1 MNFKYFL
8 SAAPVVLLL
17 GTGCQKLK
25 EDPKS
30 DLTPATYFKSQ
41 SDLDAATASI
51 YVELTPDYSFGFTTR
66 MTACFGADD
75 LTTDPGLNKQDMR
88 AFDELNGS
96 SANPSLLNEWQG
108 PWAAVY
114 QANFVLANYLNV
126 PGSTTTALQQDAG
139 QAYFLRAFSYYYL
152 VRIFGPVPDVTTP
165 ISATDR
171 PQRDSVSKIY
181 NTIVSDLQTA
191 AAWLPAKWAGQ
202 PGRATSGAAR
212 SLLADV
218 YMTMAGWPLNQTQYY
233 AQAAAEAD
241 SVINAG
247 TYSLEPDFNTVF
259 TTNNG
264 PESIFA
270 LQFDVTGG
278 NPERSYGSS
287 SVPLDESG
295 LDGSGGWDDYYP
307 EINFYLNS
315 PKCYRSTCTYYDT
328 IKLLN
333 TTTKLYNL
341 VPWNSAL
348 THAGHPYY
356 KKFRHGLV
364 TAGVGDGVNETDT
377 SILSITPSTNK
388 AMDFIRYPMV
398 LLDYAEADDMTSGSP
413 SSADYNAVNLVRFRA
428 GLPNLTP
435 GLSQLAFRD
444 SVVQERAWEF
454 AGESGV
460 RWYDIV
466 RLQMLP
472 QINAARNPLENPI
485 NNSNP
490 LSTRYLAPIPIADM
504 NNDPNWTQNAG
515 Y

>member
-1 MNFKYFL
+1 MNFKYFIPTA
-8 SAAPVVLLL
+8 SIILLL

-25 EDPKS
+25 EDPKAN
-30 DLTPATYFKSQ
+30 LTPDTYFKTQ
-41 SDLDAATASI
+41 SDLDASVAAI
-51 YVELTPDYSFGFTTR
+51 YVELTPDYSFGFTSR

-75 LTTDPGLNKQDMR
+75 LTTDPGLNKGDFR
-88 AFDELNGS
+88 AFDELNGAS
-96 SANPSLLNEWQG
+96 NLSSLLNEWQG

-114 QANFVLANYLNV
+114 QANNVLANYATV
-126 PGSTTTALQQDAG
+126 PGSTTQALQQSAA

-152 VRIFGPVPDVTTP
+152 VRIFGPIPDVTTP
-165 ISATDR
+165 ISASDR

-181 NTIVSDLQTA
+181 GTIVSDLNQA
-191 AAWLPAKWAGQ
+191 ASWLPATWSGA

-218 YMTMAGWPLNQTQYY
+218 YLTMAGWPLNETQYY
-233 AQAAAEAD
+233 ATAAAEAD
-241 SVINAG
+241 SVINSG

-315 PKCYRSTCTYYDT
+315 PKCYRSYCTYYDT
-328 IKLLN
+328 LKLLN
-333 TTTKLYNL
+333 TSTKVFNI
-341 VPWNSAL
+341 VPWNDTL
-348 THAGHPYY
+348 THARHPYY

-364 TAGVGDGVNETDT
+364 TDGIGDGVNETAT
-377 SILSITPSTNK
+377 TILSINPSTNK

-398 LLDYAEADDMTSGSP
+398 LLDYAEADDMASGSP
-413 SSADYNAVNLVRFRA
+413 SGADYNAVNLVRFRA

-435 GLSQLAFRD
+435 GLSQTAFRD

-472 QINAARNPLENPI
+472 QIIAARSPLENAI

-490 LSTRYLAPIPIADM
+490 LATRYLAPIPIADM